1 MPSTEYLLLV
11 AGALLFLATLASTAL
26 RRLGIPALLLFLA
39 LGMLAGSDGIGGLE
53 MPWAEARAM
62 PWAEARATVWS
73 GILKLGRHLEAI
85 LELRLTK
92 EDRRRIGKERVER

>member
-39 LGMLAGSDGIGGLE
+39 LGMLAGPMVLAG
-53 MPWAEARAM
+53 
-62 PWAEARATVWS
+62 
-73 GILKLGRHLEAI
+73 
-85 LELRLTK
+85 LRLMT
-92 EDRRRIGKERVER
+92 RA